1 MYIISSYILH
11 YMSAAAV
18 EVNAVTIY
26 ISGHGSKM
34 LGNKPETRAHVPIDY
49 DRMKIQVK
57 LLSMA
62 GVAEGVSTEVGPV
75 LDVDELGRHPCYS
88 DLVTEKL
95 IAHLIM
101 KNRSNEF
108 GTLTHLIPR
117 IYSDDPSFYG
127 QYNSASSSGKLKL
140 MLEEMV
146 CLGTH
151 SDIDY
156 PKSSPPEIVPNP
168 QFNKKYLFGPNPHE
182 KDRRHETHVKTGVL
196 MRSNPARQNGDPA
209 QNVVYTYEALNIAAT
224 TNRLHKPF
232 SLSDISDI
240 SVKDA
245 HGLVPIEEI
254 QKRNLLTKHNYLL
267 FWKGHIESL
276 DFSDFPD
283 EDVLDIGD
291 IFSAIHIFKQLA
303 YVFGTSIAEAEAD
316 AEERVINELPNDDGS
331 PTMPS
336 AQSHSSGHLLKFK
349 QLLISLKS
357 LKIGEKSKLVQEAE
371 QRVQSARKE
380 FSEKADF
387 ADHLEEMITEM
398 KKGIQS
404 DEDKIKEMNANII
417 DKTAQIEHK
426 TAQLETLNA
435 ELEVMKLELE
445 HADKAYIDKRTI
457 LQSEK
462 ERHASLIEELDRV
475 KNQLHEQIK
484 QFIAFIL
491 TTNNEELKSIIK
503 NIIMSN
509 KLKNI
514 LKTGILYKRLSLRQ
528 LVTFF
533 HGMRYEILDII
544 DPSCFKIEIEETPVV
559 EKVTHVNTQE
569 IPDIYDDGT
578 RPSGRRPW
586 GEVDA
591 AEVFPPSGQKKK
603 PRPPKPLQGSGGAR
617 NRNSSIR
624 RTRKRRNNGGKTR
637 KSKYSGKHHSH
648 RKGSSTR
655 QRKRR

>member
-75 LDVDELGRHPCYS
+75 LDVVELGRHPCYS
-88 DLVTEKL
+88 DLVTEQL
-95 IAHLIM
+95 IAHLIR

-117 IYSDDPSFYG
+117 IYSDDRYYG
-127 QYNSASSSGKLKL
+127 PYNSSSSSSKLNL
-140 MLEEMV
+140 MLKEMV

-182 KDRRHETHVKTGVL
+182 KDRRHKTNVNTGEL
-196 MRSNPARQNGDPA
+196 ERSNPARQNGDPA

-224 TNRLHKPF
+224 TNRLHKQF
-232 SLSDISDI
+232 SLSDI

-245 HGLVPIEEI
+245 DGLVPIKEI
-254 QKRNLLTKHNYLL
+254 QNRNLLTKHNYLL

-303 YVFGTSIAEAEAD
+303 YVFGTSITEAEAEAEAEAD

-336 AQSHSSGHLLKFK
+336 AQSHSSSHIAKFK
-349 QLLISLKS
+349 ELVISLKS
-357 LKIGEKSKLVQEAE
+357 LEIEEKSKLVQEAE

-387 ADHLEEMITEM
+387 ADNLEEIITEM
-398 KKGIQS
+398 KKEIQI
-404 DEDKIKEMNANII
+404 DADKIEEMKANIT

-445 HADKAYIDKRTI
+445 DADNAYIKKLTI
-457 LQSEK
+457 LQREK

-533 HGMRYEILDII
+533 HGMRYDILDLI

-559 EKVTHVNTQE
+559 KQITHVDTQI
-569 IPDIYDDGT
+569 IPEYDGT

-586 GEVDA
+586 DA
-591 AEVFPPSGQKKK
+591 DYAAKIFQPYVPNKKL
-603 PRPPKPLQGSGGAR
+603 KPLQGSGGAR

-624 RTRKRRNNGGKTR
+624 RTRKRRNNCGKTR
-637 KSKYSGKHHSH
+637 KSKYSGKHRSH

>member
-1 MYIISSYILH
+1 
-11 YMSAAAV
+11 MSAAV
-18 EVNAVTIY
+18 QVNAVTIY

-75 LDVDELGRHPCYS
+75 LDVVELGRHPCYS
-88 DLVTEKL
+88 NLVTEQL
-95 IAHLIM
+95 IAHLIR

-108 GTLTHLIPR
+108 GTLTRLIPR

-127 QYNSASSSGKLKL
+127 QYNSASSSGKLNL

-232 SLSDISDI
+232 SLSDIS
-240 SVKDA
+240 VKGAD
-245 HGLVPIEEI
+245 GLVPIEEI

-303 YVFGTSIAEAEAD
+303 YVFGTSITEAEAEAEAD

-336 AQSHSSGHLLKFK
+336 VQSHSSGHIAKFK
-349 QLLISLKS
+349 ELVISLKS
-357 LKIGEKSKLVQEAE
+357 LEIEEKSKLVQEAE

-387 ADHLEEMITEM
+387 ADNLEEMITEM
-398 KKGIQS
+398 KKEIQS
-404 DEDKIKEMNANII
+404 DKDKIDKIEEMKANIT
-417 DKTAQIEHK
+417 DK
-426 TAQLETLNA
+426 TAQLEKLNA

-445 HADKAYIDKRTI
+445 DADNAYIEKRTT
-457 LQSEK
+457 LQTEK

-491 TTNNEELKSIIK
+491 MTNNEELKSIIK